1 MREGSVFQRHTTHCP
16 RAEDGSW
23 RPHKCRGS
31 WSYYIDLG
39 RGYDGKRRQAS
50 RAGFR
55 SKTEAVA
62 ALRAVQRFSD
72 EGNDHA
78 PNLLVGTY
86 LENWLTS
93 KRSLRPSTRQAY
105 RSHLDLYL
113 LPRLG
118 HLTLQG
124 LRPHHIDRFFAEV
137 AGGTR
142 KPLSSASLHRLHA
155 TLRSALASAVKRRL
169 ISNNPASHVELP
181 SRERVMEAVWT
192 VEDVHRFLTYVADDR
207 LAALY
212 RVAIVTGLRRG
223 ELVGLRW
230 LDIDLVAGAI
240 RVVQQVVQLG
250 TQLHLGRPKTRSG
263 ERLVAVDLTTVALL
277 EAHRERQRREQE
289 AWGSA
294 WHQTGHVFTYQD
306 GHVLQPD
313 YVTHKFRRDAR
324 RAGLPSIRFH
334 GLRHTSASLALA
346 AGVPM
351 KVVSDRLGHSTT
363 TITADLYSH
372 VLPVVARDAA
382 DAIGAL
388 FETAEQQSSSKSL
401 ANPSATSD

>member
-1 MREGSVFQRHTTHCP
+1 MREGSLHQRHTSHCP
-16 RAEDGSW
+16 RSSDGALL
-23 RPHKCRGS
+23 PHKCRAS
-31 WSYYIDLG
+31 WSFRIDLG
-39 RGYDGKRRQAS
+39 RGYDGHRRQVS
-50 RAGFR
+50 HAGFPT
-55 SKTEAVA
+55 KTA
-62 ALRAVQRFSD
+62 ALAAMKAVQQSHD

-78 PNLLVGTY
+78 RTLLLGTY
-86 LENWLTS
+86 LEEWLAA

-118 HLTLQG
+118 HVKLQE
-124 LRPHHIDRFFAEV
+124 LRPHHIDRFFTEV

-142 KPLSSASLHRLHA
+142 KPLSSTSLHRLHA

-169 ISNNPASHVELP
+169 ISHNPASYVELP
-181 SRERVMEAVWT
+181 SKEHVSEPIWT
-192 VEDVHRFLTYVADDR
+192 VEDVHRFLTYAADDR

-212 RVAIVTGLRRG
+212 RVAVVAGLRRG

-230 LDIDLVAGAI
+230 IDVDLGGGAI
-240 RVVQQVVQLG
+240 RVAQQVVQLG
-250 TQLHLGRPKTRSG
+250 TQLHVGRPKTRSG
-263 ERLVAVDLTTVALL
+263 ERLIAVDPATTALL
-277 EAHRERQRREQE
+277 VTHREQQHRERI
-289 AWGSA
+289 AWGA
-294 WHQTGHVFTYQD
+294 GWHETGHVFTYQD
-306 GHVLQPD
+306 GRVLQPG
-313 YVTHKFRRDAR
+313 YVTQKFRRDAE

-372 VLPVVARDAA
+372 VLPAVARDAA

-388 FETAEQQSSSKSL
+388 FEHR
-401 ANPSATSD
+401 D

>member
-1 MREGSVFQRHTTHCP
+1 MREGSLYQRHTSHCP
-16 RAEDGSW
+16 RASDGGVL
-23 RPHKCRGS
+23 PHKCRGS
-31 WSYYIDLG
+31 WSFRIDLG
-39 RGYDGKRRQAS
+39 RGYDGRRRQAS
-50 RAGFR
+50 HAGFPT
-55 SKTEAVA
+55 KTA
-62 ALRAVQRFSD
+62 ALAAMKEVQRSHD
-72 EGNDHA
+72 EGNDHVRT
-78 PNLLVGTY
+78 LLLGNY
-86 LENWLTS
+86 LEDWLEA

-118 HLTLQG
+118 HVKLQE
-124 LRPHHIDRFFAEV
+124 LRPHHIDRFFVEV

-169 ISNNPASHVELP
+169 ISHNSASHVELP
-181 SRERVMEAVWT
+181 SREQAAEAVWT
-192 VEDVHRFLTYVADDR
+192 VEDVHRFLTAVADDR

-212 RVAIVTGLRRG
+212 RIAVIAGLRRG

-230 LDIDLVAGAI
+230 VDTDVEAGAI
-240 RVVQQVVQLG
+240 RVAQQVVQLG
-250 TQLHLGRPKTRSG
+250 TQLHVGRPKTRSG
-263 ERLVAVDLTTVALL
+263 QRLVAIDPATAALL
-277 EAHRERQRREQE
+277 ETHRKQQERERE
-289 AWGSA
+289 AWGA
-294 WHQTGHVFTYQD
+294 GWHETGHVFTYQD
-306 GHVLQPD
+306 GRVLQPD
-313 YVTHKFRRDAR
+313 YVTQKFRRDAL

-346 AGVPM
+346 AGIPM

-388 FETAEQQSSSKSL
+388 FENRE
-401 ANPSATSD
+401 

>member
-1 MREGSVFQRHTTHCP
+1 MARS
-16 RAEDGSW
+16 
-23 RPHKCRGS
+23 
-31 WSYYIDLG
+31 
-39 RGYDGKRRQAS
+39 QAKPS
-50 RAGFR
+50 
-55 SKTEAVA
+55 
-62 ALRAVQRFSD
+62 
-72 EGNDHA
+72 
-78 PNLLVGTY
+78 
-86 LENWLTS
+86 
-93 KRSLRPSTRQAY
+93 PSTRQAY

-118 HLTLQG
+118 HVKLQE
-124 LRPHHIDRFFAEV
+124 LRPHHIDRFFVEV

-169 ISNNPASHVELP
+169 ISHNPASHVELP
-181 SRERVMEAVWT
+181 SREQAAEAVWT
-192 VEDVHRFLTYVADDR
+192 VEDVHRFLTAKADDR

-212 RVAIVTGLRRG
+212 RIAVIAGLRRG

-230 LDIDLVAGAI
+230 VDIDVEAGAI
-240 RVVQQVVQLG
+240 RVAQQVVQLG
-250 TQLHLGRPKTRSG
+250 TKLHVGRPKTRSG
-263 ERLVAVDLTTVALL
+263 QRLVAIDPATAGLL
-277 EAHRERQRREQE
+277 ETHRKQQERERE
-289 AWGSA
+289 AWGA
-294 WHQTGHVFTYQD
+294 GWHETGHVFTYQD
-306 GHVLQPD
+306 GRVLQPD
-313 YVTHKFRRDAR
+313 YVTQKFRRDAL

-346 AGVPM
+346 AGIPM

-388 FETAEQQSSSKSL
+388 FENRE
-401 ANPSATSD
+401 

>member
-1 MREGSVFQRHTTHCP
+1 MREGSLHQRHTSHCP
-16 RAEDGSW
+16 RSSDGALL
-23 RPHKCRGS
+23 PHKCRAS
-31 WSYYIDLG
+31 WSFRIDLG
-39 RGYDGKRRQAS
+39 RGYDGHRRQVS
-50 RAGFR
+50 HAGFPT
-55 SKTEAVA
+55 KIA
-62 ALRAVQRFSD
+62 ALAAMKAVQQSHD

-78 PNLLVGTY
+78 RTLLLGTY
-86 LENWLTS
+86 LEEWLAA

-118 HLTLQG
+118 HVKLQE
-124 LRPHHIDRFFAEV
+124 LRPHHIDRFFTEV

-142 KPLSSASLHRLHA
+142 KPLSSTSLHRLHA

-169 ISNNPASHVELP
+169 ISHNPASHVELP
-181 SRERVMEAVWT
+181 SKEHASEPVWT
-192 VEDVHRFLTYVADDR
+192 VEDVHRFLTYAANDR

-212 RVAIVTGLRRG
+212 RVAVVAGLRRG

-230 LDIDLVAGAI
+230 IDVDLGGGAI
-240 RVVQQVVQLG
+240 RVAQQVVQLG
-250 TQLHLGRPKTRSG
+250 TQLHVGPPKTRSG
-263 ERLVAVDLTTVALL
+263 ERLIAVDPATTALL
-277 EAHRERQRREQE
+277 AAHREQQHGERI
-289 AWGSA
+289 AWGA
-294 WHQTGHVFTYQD
+294 GWHETGHVFTYPD
-306 GHVLQPD
+306 GRVLQPG
-313 YVTHKFRRDAR
+313 YVTQKFRRDAE

-372 VLPVVARDAA
+372 VLPAVARDAA

-388 FETAEQQSSSKSL
+388 FEHRE
-401 ANPSATSD
+401 